1 MANEE
6 KRAVAHETHK
16 SNGYRIAVNVI
27 ILVIV
32 IITSFA
38 AGFATSTLVQAG
50 RKDRPD
56 RPDFSQMREMQEK
69 QNRNMRNRPNKESLQ
84 DSSNEKPTG
93 NS

>member
-6 KRAVAHETHK
+6 KKPVVHEAQK
-16 SNGYRIAVNVI
+16 SNGYRIAVNI
-27 ILVIV
+27 ITLVIV
-32 IITSFA
+32 IIASFA

-69 QNRNMRNRPNKESLQ
+69 QDRNTRNRPKKGSQ
-84 DSSNEKPTG
+84 PDTSTEKPTG